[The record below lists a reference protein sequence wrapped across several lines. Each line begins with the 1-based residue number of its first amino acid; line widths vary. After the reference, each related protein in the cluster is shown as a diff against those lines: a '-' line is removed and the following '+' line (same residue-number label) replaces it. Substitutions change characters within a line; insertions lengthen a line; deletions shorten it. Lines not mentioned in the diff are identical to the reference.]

1 MTTAFYVAAL
11 SLPFFSEMA
20 MANMSV
26 YPMELN
32 VDKSGAAQIKV
43 ASKTDDIQ
51 FIRVRQ
57 RKFLI
62 PARPRKKR
70 LMWPRGK
77 KAALLSRP
85 KNLPSRQAQC
95 AWFVWYRLR
104 HRKKRPP
111 GASILKG

>member
-1 MTTAFYVAAL
+1 VSRCECAGNELNAGGQKVKQKNSVNKTTAFYIAAL

-20 MANMSV
+20 LANMSV

-57 RKFLI
+57 KKILN
-62 PARPRKKR
+62 PGTPRKR
-70 LMWPRGK
+70 D
-77 KAALLSRP
+77 
-85 KNLPSRQAQC
+85 
-95 AWFVWYRLR
+95 
-104 HRKKRPP
+104 
-111 GASILKG
+111 